1 MKGNYEVTIAVRK
14 LIDKINKPTYVIAR
28 KIGVST
34 KSLNRWYSG
43 EFEPT
48 TSNYFNLCRLA
59 GLSPWGLDP
68 EGLFYFVGH
77 MCPQGFKKH
86 LRN

>member
-48 TSNYFNLCRLA
+48 TGN
-59 GLSPWGLDP
+59 
-68 EGLFYFVGH
+68 
-77 MCPQGFKKH
+77 
-86 LRN
+86 